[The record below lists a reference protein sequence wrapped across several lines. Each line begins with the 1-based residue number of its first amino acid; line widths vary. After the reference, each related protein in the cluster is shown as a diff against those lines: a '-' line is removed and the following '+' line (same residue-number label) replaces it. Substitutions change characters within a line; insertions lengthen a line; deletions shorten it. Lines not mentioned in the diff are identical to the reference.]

1 MSKKYVIGHEERCL
15 FVCKTRTDAEE
26 IILSIAEENVYENWY
41 SYNYSSLWYG
51 KLPYQTPAEYIATNS
66 ENYPKIDAW
75 AWALYSFSSAYWID
89 EVEELE

>member
-1 MSKKYVIGHEERCL
+1 MKKYVIGHEEQCL
-15 FVCKTRTDAEE
+15 FICKTRTDAEE

-41 SYNYSSLWYG
+41 LDNCTDIWWGNRTSL
-51 KLPYQTPAEYIATNS
+51 TPAEYIARNG
-66 ENYPKIDAW
+66 ENYQKVSAW